1 MNEFDLLLAFV
12 VFLGVVFGAIRG
24 GSKQIVGLVSIWLA
38 LIIDLRVYKVFSVK
52 ILQGQFKTASP
63 VVMDSFSFILFM
75 IIITAAIQLIFI
87 FTTKPPEEKRRKKV
101 KDLNDLLDKTNKG
114 SGTTALNIFFGLF
127 TGFLGTVLW
136 LSIGLALLQYLL
148 ASVSGGGAVK
158 ASMANSMLLPYFNT
172 ALQYLYLSVKFF
184 APGELPAIFSAV
196 L

>member
-1 MNEFDLLLAFV
+1 MNEFDLLLAFM
-12 VFLGVVFGAIRG
+12 VFLGIVFGAIRG
-24 GSKQIVGLVSIWLA
+24 GSKQIVGLLSIWLA
-38 LIIDLRVYKVFSVK
+38 LVIDLRVYKIFSVN
-52 ILQGQFKTASP
+52 ILQGQFKGASP

-114 SGTTALNIFFGLF
+114 SGTTILNVFFGLF

-148 ASVSGGGAVK
+148 ASVSGWGAVK
-158 ASMANSMLLPYFNT
+158 TSMANSMLLPYFNV